1 MNTMKKITVILAA
14 VILLV
19 SCNNDFLNKTPLDK
33 LSEDAVFNSTAL
45 AESYIN
51 ALYTVLPDPFQE
63 GNIGCITDEGYF
75 RYGGSSTRYIASGN
89 MTPDNVM
96 YNYEGGQ
103 AHSTRTTFLNIWNR
117 TYERIYRMNYF
128 LNYVDEKGTN
138 IPEDDVNRLKG
149 EVYFLRAWAYY
160 NLIQRYA
167 GVPIIT
173 KAYDLTDT
181 YDAKR
186 DNFDD
191 CVNFALEDLD
201 KAEELLPAKDK
212 ATKGRANKDIV
223 LALRSRLTLVA
234 ASPLFN
240 DPARPEG
247 GIFRGQYSADKWER
261 ALDATKR
268 IIDRADVD
276 GSYRLDDTYDGVW
289 KNTDSPELIWAKY
302 FISSADASDNTMKK
316 AQLLYSVVY
325 FNGWTAFQPTQAMTL
340 DYEMTN
346 GKKIFEDGSGY
357 DVNHPF
363 KGRDPRFY
371 KSVASPFCNYP
382 NTDNS
387 GYHDNVLDL
396 SLYYDNVKKSDFDE
410 GKKEPSYSVKAK
422 HLLDATS
429 TMGLEMMK
437 WYIPTSPIT
446 EAETGSVLY
455 PWFRL
460 AEMYLNYAECAYMTG
475 NEALCRQYINKVRS
489 RSDVRMPEIKESGE
503 ALWDRLVNE
512 RRVELAFE
520 AIRYFDVRRWKT
532 AQFYENVPFA
542 GMRTMVLRNG
552 SRNDTIYRVAHPYDE
567 SLTHTCYYWPNSD
580 ERKDYV
586 KANTRDIFEEASKDS
601 DGAVQVNGSS
611 IKYRW
616 LGKDYWVDYG
626 DCRLTV
632 SPTQKHF
639 RKVNGEWPNYLMP
652 IPANEMTKAN
662 GTLVQNP
669 GY

>member
-1 MNTMKKITVILAA
+1 MNTMKKITAILAA
-14 VILLV
+14 AALLV

-75 RYGGSSTRYIASGN
+75 RFGGSSTRYIASGN

-138 IPEDDVNRLKG
+138 IPEDDVDRLKG

-191 CVNFALEDLD
+191 CVDFVLEDLD

-223 LALRSRLTLVA
+223 LALRSRLTLIA

-240 DPARPEG
+240 DKTRPEG
-247 GIFRGQYSADKWER
+247 GIFRGQYSADKWKR

-276 GSYRLDDTYDGVW
+276 GAYKLDDTYDGVW
-289 KNTDSPELIWAKY
+289 KNTDSPEIIWAKY
-302 FISSADASDNTMKK
+302 FISSADASDNSMKK
-316 AQLLYSVVY
+316 AQLLYSVAY
-325 FNGWTAFQPTQAMTL
+325 FNGWTAFHPTQAMVI
-340 DYEMTN
+340 DYEMAN
-346 GKKIFEDGSGY
+346 GKKIFEEGSGF

-371 KSVASPFCNYP
+371 KSVAAPFSNYP

-396 SLYYDNVKKSDFDE
+396 SLYYDDVKKSDFGE

-446 EAETGSVLY
+446 EAETGSLLY

-489 RSDVRMPEIKESGE
+489 RSDVQMPEIKESGE

-552 SRNDTIYRVAHPYDE
+552 AQNDTIYRIAHPYDE
-567 SLTHTCYYWPNSD
+567 NLTHTCYYWPNSD

-586 KANTRDIFEEASKDS
+586 KANTKDIFEEASQDS
-601 DGAVQVNGSS
+601 DGAIQINGSC

>member
-138 IPEDDVNRLKG
+138 ILEDDVNRLKG

-247 GIFRGQYSADKWER
+247 GIFRGQYSADKWKR

-586 KANTRDIFEEASKDS
+586 KANTRDIFEEASQDS
-601 DGAVQVNGSS
+601 DGAVQVNGSC

>member
-340 DYEMTN
+340 DYEMAN

-586 KANTRDIFEEASKDS
+586 KANTRDIFEEASQDS
-601 DGAVQVNGSS
+601 DGAVQVNGSC

>member
-1 MNTMKKITVILAA
+1 MKKITVILAA

-191 CVNFALEDLD
+191 CVNFVLEDLD

-212 ATKGRANKDIV
+212 ATKGRENKDIV

-247 GIFRGQYSADKWER
+247 GIFRGQYSADKWKR

-586 KANTRDIFEEASKDS
+586 KANTRDIFEEASQDS
-601 DGAVQVNGSS
+601 DGAVQVNGSC

>member
-1 MNTMKKITVILAA
+1 MKKITVILAA

-247 GIFRGQYSADKWER
+247 GIFRGQYSADKWKR

-601 DGAVQVNGSS
+601 DGAVQVNSS
-611 IKYRW
+611 CIKYRW

>member
-1 MNTMKKITVILAA
+1 MKKITVILAA

-191 CVNFALEDLD
+191 CVNFVLEDLD

-247 GIFRGQYSADKWER
+247 GIFRGQYSADKWKR

-357 DVNHPF
+357 DVKHPF

-489 RSDVRMPEIKESGE
+489 RSDVRMPEINESGE

-586 KANTRDIFEEASKDS
+586 KANTRDIFEEASQDS
-601 DGAVQVNGSS
+601 DGAVQVNGAC

>member
-247 GIFRGQYSADKWER
+247 GIFRGQYSADKWKR

-422 HLLDATS
+422 HLLDASS

-446 EAETGSVLY
+446 ETETGSVLY

-586 KANTRDIFEEASKDS
+586 KANTRDIFEEASQDS
-601 DGAVQVNGSS
+601 DGAVQVNGSC

>member
-240 DPARPEG
+240 DPTRPEG
-247 GIFRGQYSADKWER
+247 GIFRGQYSADKWKR

-586 KANTRDIFEEASKDS
+586 KANTRDIFEEASQDS
-601 DGAVQVNGSS
+601 DGAVQVNGSC

>member
-247 GIFRGQYSADKWER
+247 GIFRGQYSADKWKR

-460 AEMYLNYAECAYMTG
+460 ADMYLNYAECAYMTG

-489 RSDVRMPEIKESGE
+489 RFDVRMPEIKESGE

-586 KANTRDIFEEASKDS
+586 KANTRDIFEEASQDS
-601 DGAVQVNGSS
+601 DGAVQVNGSC

>member
-191 CVNFALEDLD
+191 CVNFVLEDLD

-586 KANTRDIFEEASKDS
+586 KANTRDIFEEASQDS
-601 DGAVQVNGSS
+601 DGAVQVNGSC